1 MKRILSLILVFCFAF
16 CLVSCKKDKSNSDSV
31 DISYYANL
39 GQIPECEYKLGQ
51 DADTVKEELTE
62 KSEKDG
68 ASEEDFCD
76 VFEGEKVTKIITSN
90 AHYIYKNGDDKI
102 SKIVVFDKV
111 YGFPLGT
118 DMNTVKKSQEQFD
131 LTGEEVSLT
140 EEEVRD
146 FSGNSSCTY
155 LEFDFEKSTVV
166 FAFEDN
172 ALIGASVKSK

>member
-1 MKRILSLILVFCFAF
+1 MKRILSLALVFCFAF
-16 CLVSCKKDKSNSDSV
+16 CLVSCKKDKSNADSV

-39 GQIPECEYKLGQ
+39 GQIPECDYKLGQ
-51 DADTVKEELTE
+51 NADTVIEELKE

-68 ASEEDFCD
+68 ATEEDFYD

-90 AHYIYKNGDDKI
+90 THYIYENGEKEI
-102 SKIVVFDKV
+102 SKIVVFDTV
-111 YGFPLGT
+111 YGFALGT
-118 DMNTVKKSQEQFD
+118 DMNTVKKSQEPFD
-131 LTGEEVSLT
+131 LTGQEVSLT
-140 EEEVRD
+140 EEEARD